1 MSDYQSFID
10 SSLKDLKYTQERQ
23 RASKTYQC
31 KEGDNT
37 GRGGMSQALGR
48 QQVMEA
54 ARGTLVMT
62 VLQAGMSVLSAR
74 HPEGRSPD
82 EVEGSRA
89 GDCGWS

>member
-1 MSDYQSFID
+1 
-10 SSLKDLKYTQERQ
+10 
-23 RASKTYQC
+23 
-31 KEGDNT
+31 
-37 GRGGMSQALGR
+37 MSQALGR